1 MSGGGRTLTYT
12 IDNISTHLHVNSRK
26 IKWRGVAR
34 THILEG
40 VVYFVLSLR
49 GRGWG
54 KGSFLEHN
62 YFIPGLE
69 LRLNFSSQKQSK
81 LV

>member
-12 IDNISTHLHVNSRK
+12 IHNISTHLHVNSRR

-34 THILEG
+34 TYFRR
-40 VVYFVLSLR
+40 VVYIFFVAEGEGLGE
-49 GRGWG
+49 GRFPGT
-54 KGSFLEHN
+54 

-69 LRLNFSSQKQSK
+69 LSLNFSSQKQSK

>member
-12 IDNISTHLHVNSRK
+12 IHNISTHLHVNSRR
-26 IKWRGVAR
+26 IKWCGVAR
-34 THILEG
+34 THISEG
-40 VVYFVLSLR
+40 VVYIFFVAEGEGLGE
-49 GRGWG
+49 GRFPGT
-54 KGSFLEHN
+54 